1 METGTV
7 DQQQVKEKLNQV
19 NRMIRRWLT
28 QPAAS
33 IQHPEQQHR
42 AYLLAQSLL
51 VVISLFLIPEI
62 FRFASDSGPSVL
74 LVGIIPLVFA
84 YILSRTRYYRFGI
97 LIAIAVFTLMP
108 LSSLLLRVIEPAET
122 ITAVIWIIPT
132 LIFGSL
138 LLSGRQTNILAIV
151 NVLAVLAI
159 PFLVPGVTFGTL
171 AYPLVFVLVVII
183 MLNVAVNIR
192 QAYLEQIKAQADE
205 LARSEAQFRALVEH
219 SHAGVLQIGPDFC
232 FVYVNSE
239 SCRIV
244 GYPSEELIG
253 HDFREVLDEESRNM
267 VADFYQRRQAGE
279 DVPSQYEFG
288 IIRKDGEKR
297 QVEIRAA
304 VFIDENGRTQTIAQ
318 LLDITERKEME
329 DALRDSE
336 ALYQSLVNSLPQNI
350 FRRDVHGRFT
360 FANEHFCRLHGM
372 PLDEIIGKTD
382 FDLHP
387 PEMARKYW
395 ADDQRVMK
403 TEQPYE
409 VVEIHQRKNSSME
422 YAQVIKTPTY
432 DAAGRLIGIQGI
444 FWDITEVKQA
454 QEALQKTHNELEK
467 RVEERTQELAAANA
481 RLKELD
487 YLKNKFIEDMSHE
500 LRTPLANM
508 NLYLDLLEVGK
519 PERRESYMAVL
530 RQSIGRV
537 TRISEDVLAMIR
549 LELFKDD
556 VQFKPVNLNKLAADV
571 VRQQKQLVDAAGLNL
586 IFASNPTNPLVRC
599 DTNQIQHCLINL
611 IVNSI
616 NYTPEGQIEVCIK
629 LDETYRRVCLAV
641 SDTGTGID
649 PDDLPYLFDRFYRG
663 RKIGQSN
670 IPGSGLGLALVKEIA
685 ELHGGSVE
693 AENRPDKGS
702 IFHLWLPLAEMENDS
717 SLS

>member
-1 METGTV
+1 VETGIV
-7 DQQQVKEKLNQV
+7 DQQQVKGKLNQA
-19 NRMIRRWLT
+19 NGKIQRWLT
-28 QPAAS
+28 HPAAS
-33 IQHPEQQHR
+33 IQHPEERQKAQV
-42 AYLLAQSLL
+42 LAQSLII
-51 VVISLFLIPEI
+51 VTSLYLIPEI
-62 FRFASDSGPSVL
+62 FRIVSSDSGPSAFL
-74 LVGIIPLVFA
+74 YGFIPLVFA
-84 YILSRTRYYRFGI
+84 YIFSRTHYFRIGTF
-97 LIAIAVFTLMP
+97 IATAFFTLLP
-108 LSSLLLRVIEPAET
+108 LSSLLLGIVQPAET

-138 LLSGRQTNILAIV
+138 LLSRRQTVTLAIV
-151 NVLAVLAI
+151 NVFAVLAS
-159 PFLVPGVTFGTL
+159 PFLVPGVTFASL
-171 AYPLVFVLVVII
+171 AYPLGFVLVVII
-183 MLNVAVNIR
+183 MLNVVVYIR

-219 SHAGVLQIGPDFC
+219 SQAGVLQIGPDFC
-232 FVYVNSE
+232 FVYVNDE
-239 SCRIV
+239 LCRIV

-253 HDFREVLDEESRNM
+253 HDFRKVLDEESQNM
-267 VADFYQRRQAGE
+267 VADSYQRRQSGE
-279 DVPSQYEFG
+279 DVPSRYEFG

-297 QVEIRAA
+297 RIEISAA
-304 VFIDENGRTQTIAQ
+304 VFMDENGRTQTIAQ

-329 DALRDSE
+329 NALRDSE

-350 FRRDVHGRFT
+350 FRRDVNGRFT
-360 FANEHFCRLHGM
+360 FANEYFCRLHGM

-387 PEMARKYW
+387 SEMASKYW

-403 TEQPYE
+403 TGQPYE
-409 VVEIHQRKNSSME
+409 AVEVHQRNNSSIR

-454 QEALQKTHNELEK
+454 QEALQKAHNELEE

-508 NLYLDLLEVGK
+508 NLYLDLLEMGK
-519 PERRESYMAVL
+519 PEKRESYMAVM
-530 RQSIGRV
+530 RQAIGRV

-549 LELFKDD
+549 LELFKDEI
-556 VQFKPVNLNKLAADV
+556 QFKPVNLNKLAADV
-571 VRQQKQLVDAAGLNL
+571 IRQQKKLVDAAGLDL
-586 IFASNPTNPLVRC
+586 IFASHPTNPLIRC

-611 IVNSI
+611 IANSI

-629 LDETYRRVCLAV
+629 LDEVSRRVCLAV
-641 SDTGTGID
+641 SDTGTGVD
-649 PDDLPYLFDRFYRG
+649 LEDLPYLFDRFYRG

-693 AENRPDKGS
+693 AENRLDKGS
-702 IFHLWLPLAEMENDS
+702 IFRLWLPLAEMGNV
-717 SLS
+717 L

>member
-19 NRMIRRWLT
+19 NRKIQRWLAH
-28 QPAAS
+28 PAAS
-33 IQHPEQQHR
+33 IQHPEEQHR
-42 AYLLAQSLL
+42 ASLLAQSLL
-51 VVISLFLIPEI
+51 IVISFFLIPET
-62 FRFASDSGPSVL
+62 FRLVSSDSGPSAL
-74 LVGIIPLVFA
+74 FYGFIPLVFA
-84 YILSRTRYYRFGI
+84 YIFSRTRYYRFGI
-97 LIAIAVFTLMP
+97 LIAIVVFTLLP

-138 LLSGRQTNILAIV
+138 LLSQRQTYILVIV

-159 PFLVPGVTFGTL
+159 PLLVPGVTFDTL
-171 AYPLVFVLVVII
+171 AYPLGFVLVVII
-183 MLNVAVNIR
+183 LLNVAINTR
-192 QAYLEQIKAQADE
+192 QVYLDQIKSQADE
-205 LARSEAQFRALVEH
+205 LARSEAQFRSLVEN
-219 SHAGVLQIGPDFC
+219 SHAGVLQIGPDFR
-232 FVYVNSE
+232 FIYVNDE
-239 SCRIV
+239 LCRIV
-244 GYPSEELIG
+244 GYPRDELID
-253 HDFREVLDEESRNM
+253 HDFRKVLDEESQKM
-267 VADFYQRRQAGE
+267 VTDSYLRRQAGE
-279 DVPSQYEFG
+279 DVPAQYEFG
-288 IIRKDGEKR
+288 IIRKDGEGR
-297 QVEIRAA
+297 RVEISAA
-304 VFIDENGRTQTIAQ
+304 IFKDVNGRSQTIAQ
-318 LLDITERKEME
+318 LLDVTERKQME

-336 ALYQSLVNSLPQNI
+336 ALYQSLVNNLPQNI

-360 FANEHFCRLHGM
+360 FANEYFCRLHGM

-387 PEMARKYW
+387 PEMASKYW

-403 TEQPYE
+403 TGQPYE
-409 VVEIHQRKNSSME
+409 AVEVHQRNNSSIG

-454 QEALQKTHNELEK
+454 QEALQKAHNELEE

-508 NLYLDLLEVGK
+508 NLYLDLLEIGK

-530 RQSIGRV
+530 RQATGRV

-556 VQFKPVNLNKLAADV
+556 IQFEPVNLNKLAAGV
-571 VRQQKQLVDAAGLNL
+571 VRQQKQLANASGLNL
-586 IFASNPTNPLVRC
+586 IFVSHPENSLIRC
-599 DTNQIQHCLINL
+599 DTNQIQLCLTNL
-611 IVNSI
+611 ITNSI

-629 LDETYRRVCLAV
+629 LDEASRRVCLAV

-702 IFHLWLPLAEMENDS
+702 IFHLWLPLAEMENV
-717 SLS
+717 L